1 MARKLH
7 RADLVDLVIRLRKA
21 KEEAVKIAMVLDMDS
36 NFVTEVVG
44 LKLQIVECNK
54 VINSIDDK
62 IVEIDFPKTKK

>member
-44 LKLQIVECNK
+44 LKLQIKECNK

>member
-21 KEEAVKIAMVLDMDS
+21 KEETVKIAMVLDMDS

-44 LKLQIVECNK
+44 LKLQIEECNK

-62 IVEIDFPKTKK
+62 IVEIDFPKIKK